1 MFENLLRY
9 RGGRYF
15 WWSAVLVVACI
26 GVFVTHG
33 RAEPPN
39 GGTWQGYTLGTIGA
53 VLILWLTWLGVRKR
67 SYRSSMGTVRG
78 WTSAHVY
85 LGTACLIIASLH
97 SALQFGWNV
106 HTLSYVLMC
115 LVIFSGFY
123 GLYVY
128 INYPRSLSDNRAG
141 GSRESLFAEL
151 YELNKRGMTLARLS
165 SPSVQQ
171 AVVSSIERTAI
182 GGGLLDQLLARDGS
196 LIALGDGKPQPNPDQ
211 QITIDM
217 VADLIPRS
225 EKSQEVVAL
234 EELLSVLCRRQTI
247 LRRLRKDIRLQG
259 WLQIWLYV
267 HVPLTIALLGALVV
281 HIITTFFYW

>member
-1 MFENLLRY
+1 MFENILRHA
-9 RGGRYF
+9 GGRYF
-15 WWSAVLVVACI
+15 WWSLALVAICVGI
-26 GVFVTHG
+26 YVTHG

-53 VLILWLTWLGVRKR
+53 LLIVWLTWLGVRKR
-67 SYRSSMGTVRG
+67 SYRSGFGTVRG

-85 LGTACLIIASLH
+85 LGTACLVIASMH

-106 HTLSYVLMC
+106 HTLSYILMC

-128 INYPRSLSDNRAG
+128 VNYPRSLSDNRAG

-151 YELNKRGMTLARLS
+151 YELNKRGMTLGRQGSAR
-165 SPSVQQ
+165 VQQ
-171 AVVSSIERTAI
+171 AVSSSIERTAI
-182 GGGLLDQLLARDGS
+182 GGGLRDQLLARDSS
-196 LIALGDGKPQPNPDQ
+196 LIALEGGKPQPNPDQ
-211 QITIDM
+211 QIAIDM
-217 VADLIPRS
+217 VAELIPRS
-225 EKSQEVVAL
+225 EKAQEVVVL

-247 LRRLRKDIRLQG
+247 LRRLRKDIQLQG
-259 WLQIWLYV
+259 WLQVWLYV
-267 HVPLTIALLGALVV
+267 HVPLTIALIGALVV

>member
-1 MFENLLRY
+1 MFDNILRY
-9 RGGRYF
+9 KGGRYL
-15 WWSAVLVVACI
+15 WWSLGLVVVSVAI
-26 GVFVTHG
+26 YVTHG

-39 GGTWQGYTLGTIGA
+39 GGTWQGYTLGTVGA
-53 VLILWLTWLGVRKR
+53 LLILWLTWLGVRKR
-67 SYRSSMGTVRG
+67 SYKSNVGTVKG

-128 INYPRSLSDNRAG
+128 VNYPRGLSDNRAG
-141 GSRESLFAEL
+141 GSRESLFGEL
-151 YELNKRGMTLARLS
+151 YDLNEKGMDLARRS
-165 SPSVQQ
+165 SAQVQQ
-171 AVVSSIERTAI
+171 AVTSSIERTAI
-182 GGGLLDQLLARDGS
+182 GGGVLVQLLGRDGS
-196 LIALGDGKPQPNPDQ
+196 LISLDGDKPQPNPDQ
-211 QITIDM
+211 QIAIDL

-225 EKSQEVVAL
+225 EKAQEVVVL
-234 EELLSVLCRRQTI
+234 EELLGVLCRRQTI
-247 LRRLRKDIRLQG
+247 LRRLRSDIRLQG
-259 WLQIWLYV
+259 WLQVWLYV

>member
-1 MFENLLRY
+1 MFGNLWRY
-9 RGGRYF
+9 RGGCYF
-15 WWSAVLVVACI
+15 WWSAVLVAACV
-26 GVFVTHG
+26 GGFVTHG

-53 VLILWLTWLGVRKR
+53 VLIVWLTWLGVRKR
-67 SYRSSMGTVRG
+67 SYRSSLGTVRG

-151 YELNKRGMTLARLS
+151 YELNRRGMALARQS

-171 AVVSSIERTAI
+171 AVISSIERTAI

-196 LIALGDGKPQPNPDQ
+196 LVALGDGKPQPNPDQ
-211 QITIDM
+211 QRTIDM
-217 VADLIPRS
+217 VAELIPRA

-259 WLQIWLYV
+259 WLQIWLYI
-267 HVPLTIALLGALVV
+267 HVPLTIALLGALAV